1 MTYNNSLSTYHIN
14 SGILLWKHL
23 TGSVCWDLE
32 IGDDSNGLDLLTPGE
47 LDVVTNSERR
57 RRGLLSG
64 ILTSSWCGEDF
75 TDGDFSAGNVLG
87 SQRLQVGSDESSVQ
101 GSSDIVGMS
110 L

>member
-1 MTYNNSLSTYHIN
+1 MNYNTSLSTYHIN

-32 IGDDSNGLDLLTPGE
+32 VRDNSNGLDFLTPRE
-47 LDVVTNSERR
+47 LDVMTNSEWR

-64 ILTSSWCGEDF
+64 ILTSSRCGEDF
-75 TDGDFSAGNVLG
+75 TDGDFSAGNILG
-87 SQRLQVGSDESSVQ
+87 SQRLQVGSNKSSVQ